1 MTKLNFSQLSPY
13 LLAATATLMSLWL
26 FILVKVDIR
35 RAARKRAE
43 DRKDILE
50 ACRKIQETI
59 DEMRRQPPP
68 VPLPAAQL
76 EPLPAGPASSMSRR
90 AQVLRMARRG
100 DRPDQI
106 AAALGVPVNEV
117 ALVLKVASLQQASAA
132 SA

>member
-1 MTKLNFSQLSPY
+1 MTKLSLLSPY
-13 LLAATATLMSLWL
+13 LFAAIATLMSLWL

-59 DEMRRQPPP
+59 DEMRRQPAPP
-68 VPLPAAQL
+68 PPLPQP
-76 EPLPAGPASSMSRR
+76 EPLPAGPASAMSRR

-106 AAALGVPVNEV
+106 AASLGMPINEV
-117 ALVLKVASLQQASAA
+117 ALVLKVASLQQANAA

>member
-1 MTKLNFSQLSPY
+1 MTKISLLSPY
-13 LLAATATLMSLWL
+13 LLAATATIMSLWL

-43 DRKDILE
+43 DRKEILE

-59 DEMRRQPPP
+59 DEMRRHAPAPIAQP
-68 VPLPAAQL
+68 
-76 EPLPAGPASSMSRR
+76 EPLPPGSASTMSRR
-90 AQVLRMARRG
+90 AQVLRLARRG
-100 DRPDQI
+100 DRADQI
-106 AAALGVPVNEV
+106 AAALGMPLNEV